1 MDKQICRQL
10 LLLVN
15 EPDSHSAL
23 QTYMESR
30 RAYLLRQLE
39 TASDM
44 DSVRRIQGALGEVS
58 RISTLKQ
65 EVQEGAK

>member
-1 MDKQICRQL
+1 MDKQVCRQL
-10 LLLVN
+10 LFLVN
-15 EPDSHSAL
+15 EPDTYKSL
-23 QTYMESR
+23 QTYMETR

-58 RISTLKQ
+58 RISTLKE